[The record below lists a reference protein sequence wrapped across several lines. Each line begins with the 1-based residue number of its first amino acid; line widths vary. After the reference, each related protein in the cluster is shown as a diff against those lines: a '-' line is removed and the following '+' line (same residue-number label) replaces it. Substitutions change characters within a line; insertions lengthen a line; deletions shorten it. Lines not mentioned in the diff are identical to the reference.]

1 MDTERLVGM
10 VFLTGM
16 IAGVLVIF
24 MAIRQRS
31 QFLEMQH
38 RERMAMIERGMTPG
52 LGAGRGLARSGA
64 AAPRFM
70 TLGIIT
76 VALGLG
82 LMSIISIAAG
92 EPEVG
97 VGIGGAIVIVGIALI
112 TNSAVS
118 RNMAPASP
126 DELPAPPPVRPAD
139 RVE

>member
-1 MDTERLVGM
+1 MEQLFGM

-38 RERMAMIERGMTPG
+38 RERMAMIERGMTPEHA
-52 LGAGRGLARSGA
+52 AGRGLARRGA

-97 VGIGGAIVIVGIALI
+97 VGIGGAIVIVGTALI
-112 TNSAVS
+112 TNSLVS
-118 RNMAPASP
+118 RHMAPASL
-126 DELPAPPPVRPAD
+126 DALPAPPPVPPPD
-139 RVE
+139 RLE